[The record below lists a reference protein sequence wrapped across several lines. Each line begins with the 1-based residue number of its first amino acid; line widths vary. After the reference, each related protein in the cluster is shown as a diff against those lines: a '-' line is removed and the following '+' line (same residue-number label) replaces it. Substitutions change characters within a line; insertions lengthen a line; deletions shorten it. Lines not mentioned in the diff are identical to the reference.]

1 MDGIAFADYM
11 VDEAK
16 KLKKK
21 LILFNVDIE
30 KAWDSIRWEYLD
42 VFMLKMGFPYKWRV
56 WIMKCVRPM
65 TSLVLV
71 NGSPIEEFSLGRDL
85 S

>member
-42 VFMLKMGFPYKWRV
+42 VFMLKMGFPYK
-56 WIMKCVRPM
+56 
-65 TSLVLV
+65 
-71 NGSPIEEFSLGRDL
+71 
-85 S
+85 